1 MKSLHGMR
9 ILALGTAA
17 ALVLGAS
24 PAQAATASSM
34 SATALNCA
42 ITISNP
48 IQLYTTSVYAYVE
61 VSCNQKVSFIGGYLS
76 LYRDGT
82 YLGYAE
88 TYQSNVAY
96 AYKINMV
103 SCVPGNYHVMGY
115 GFANLDGGAPDFSQR
130 VATTPITITCT

>member
-1 MKSLHGMR
+1 MR
-9 ILALGTAA
+9 ALTLGAAA

-24 PAQAATASSM
+24 PAQAATASGA
-34 SATALNCA
+34 SAAALNCA

-48 IQLYTTSVYAYVE
+48 TQLYTTYVYAYVE

-82 YLGYAE
+82 YLAYAE
-88 TYQSNVAY
+88 TYQHNLAY
-96 AYKINMV
+96 AYKLNMV

-130 VATTPITITCT
+130 VASTPIAITCT